1 MVELSQVF
9 VGTLSVKRV
18 KLLKNSGFRRVPV
31 GIVVFFN
38 FLADKIDVFLEP
50 RILEFLAILDLSRSV
65 LKRILDL
72 LMPFVQARTRILLL

>member
-1 MVELSQVF
+1 VVELSQVF
-9 VGTLSVKRV
+9 VRAISVERV
-18 KLLKNSGFRRVPV
+18 KFIKNSSFGRVTV

>member
-9 VGTLSVKRV
+9 IRALSVKRV
-18 KLLKNSGFRRVPV
+18 KLLKNNGFRRIPV

-50 RILEFLAILDLSRSV
+50 RILEFLAILDLGRSV

-72 LMPFVQARTRILLL
+72 LMPFVQAGARILLL